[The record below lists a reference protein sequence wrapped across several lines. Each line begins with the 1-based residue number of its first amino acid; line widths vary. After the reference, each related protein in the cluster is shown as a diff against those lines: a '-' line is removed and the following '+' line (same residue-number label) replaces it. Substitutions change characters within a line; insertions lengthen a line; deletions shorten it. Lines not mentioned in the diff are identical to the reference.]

1 MDIFNFTPFF
11 FGCSSKVS
19 LVWSSLLV
27 LNSPKYPLFLIIF
40 GTIMQFRKVSSGIR
54 FIMQN
59 RIRNRSL
66 AHSGYWLI
74 HRWIHECLSMVV
86 GISCWSTL
94 CLGPL
99 KLHSRLSPIRNWW
112 MGTFCSWTVL
122 RRNCFQNHILM
133 NKTGQDG
140 GNVFYK
146 ILVTQGIFCP
156 IRTSMWWVP
165 LTLWI
170 FGVCL
175 RDGLNCSLPWELPHV
190 DLPQMIVRTDKV
202 NPCIIND

>member
-74 HRWIHECLSMVV
+74 RRWIHECLSVVV

-99 KLHSRLSPIRNWW
+99 KLHSRLSPIRNWRI
-112 MGTFCSWTVL
+112 GTFCSWTVL

-140 GNVFYK
+140 GNVFIKYGDSRHFLSYK
-146 ILVTQGIFCP
+146 DINVMSPSDLVN
-156 IRTSMWWVP
+156 
-165 LTLWI
+165 LWR
-170 FGVCL
+170 L
-175 RDGLNCSLPWELPHV
+175 LERWA
-190 DLPQMIVRTDKV
+190 
-202 NPCIIND
+202 